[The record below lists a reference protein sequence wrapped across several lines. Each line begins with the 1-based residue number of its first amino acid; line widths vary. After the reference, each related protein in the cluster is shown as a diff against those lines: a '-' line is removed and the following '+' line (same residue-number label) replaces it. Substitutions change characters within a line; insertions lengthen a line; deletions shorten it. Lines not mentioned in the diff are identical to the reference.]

1 MSSQLLSARQDQQ
14 YSVARR
20 QAPVEVAADET
31 VMVDILA
38 DVTPEVLARIRS
50 LGGTV
55 INSVPKYRGIRARL
69 PLAAVEPLAGLD
81 AVQSIHPADQAV
93 TRKDDTSEG
102 DVAHRANSARTIHS
116 VDGTGIGIGV
126 LSNGVDTLSDR
137 QVSGDLPDWVTVL
150 PRKEGQGSEG
160 TAMLEIVHD
169 LAPGADLYFATASG
183 GGEPLL
189 ASNIEALCEAG
200 ADVIVDDVYFLREA
214 AFQDGIVAQAV
225 NAAVADGC
233 VVISAGGNGGNKKNG
248 TSGVWEGDYAAG
260 SSLPVNGVSVGVLH
274 DFGGGVV
281 KNRIAQDSPFA
292 YVLQWADPLGA
303 STNDYDLFLVDAD
316 DNVLASSTNSQNGR
330 QDPVE
335 IIFSI
340 ADNHANDRLLIVKT
354 AGAADRYLRLDANQG
369 RLATSTAGNLFG
381 HSAAAS
387 AITVAAV
394 DVRAARRAAGVFNG
408 TESVRRS
415 NSDGPRRIFFEA
427 DGMAITPGNFS
438 STGGRVLQKPDL
450 AAATC
455 VSTSTPGLFEVLRQL
470 GGGAARGSHRG
481 VDAGGG
487 GRSRQRDAGGSSHGD
502 DRICARY
509 RSNRGRSRFRRRHR
523 DGARRGRCGGCP
535 RGGPQRGADGGG
547 WHAAKPD
554 ADRGRRSRD
563 GRRGEL
569 FFRSGKRH
577 VDLHGTVE
585 RPRSGGGHTDGVS
598 VEADPGVAG
607 PCHGCGARD
616 RSQRP
621 ERGGE
626 LLGHGLC
633 WNPGLRPR

>member
-1 MSSQLLSARQDQQ
+1 MTRAGAGRRWGLLGAVLAIPLLAGPAGAQQASVQAGGELAVKTVRQIEALLAEKAQRTPAQRKVSSQLLSARQDQQ

-20 QAPVEVAADET
+20 QAAVEVAADET

-126 LSNGVDTLSDR
+126 LSNGVDTLSAR
-137 QVSGDLPDWVTVL
+137 QSSDDLPDRVTVL
-150 PRKEGQGSEG
+150 PRQEGQGSEG

-200 ADVIVDDVYFLREA
+200 ADVIVDDVYFPREA

-233 VVISAGGNGGNKKNG
+233 VVISAGGNGGNKNDG

-316 DNVLASSTNSQNGR
+316 DNVLASSTDSQNGR

-340 ADNHANDRLLIVKT
+340 GDNHANARLLIVKT
-354 AGAADRYLRLDANQG
+354 AGAADRYLRLDANAG

-381 HSAAAS
+381 HSAAGN

-394 DVRAARRAAGVFNG
+394 DVRAARRAGGVFNG

-427 DGMAITPGNFS
+427 DGTAITPGNFS
-438 STGGRVLQKPDL
+438 SYWRAGVAETGPGRRNLCVDL
-450 AAATC
+450 DAR
-455 VSTSTPGLFEVLRQL
+455 LFEVLRHL

-487 GRSRQRDAGGSSHGD
+487 GRSRQRDAGESSHGD

-535 RGGPQRGADGGG
+535 RGGPQRSADGGG

-569 FFRSGKRH
+569 FFRSG
-577 VDLHGTVE
+577 
-585 RPRSGGGHTDGVS
+585 
-598 VEADPGVAG
+598 
-607 PCHGCGARD
+607 
-616 RSQRP
+616 
-621 ERGGE
+621 
-626 LLGHGLC
+626 
-633 WNPGLRPR
+633 